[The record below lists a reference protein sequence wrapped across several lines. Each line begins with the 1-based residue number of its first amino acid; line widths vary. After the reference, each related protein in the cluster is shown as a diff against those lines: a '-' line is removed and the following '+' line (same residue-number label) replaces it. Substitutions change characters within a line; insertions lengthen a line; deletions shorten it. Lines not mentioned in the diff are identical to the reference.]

1 MNPQRDKYLE
11 ALGIPDFLY
20 SSDSLSV
27 STQDK
32 FKLLVVEIDSQGSFC
47 QAGASQDLLFKM
59 LASVGLSKNEC
70 NLLSINQSE
79 INDFIK
85 DHSADLILLM
95 DSSISV
101 EGKTLFV
108 THHPK
113 DIINNSKLKRDSW
126 EVLKQVKLCLK

>member
-20 SSDSLSV
+20 ASV
-27 STQDK
+27 SPEASAKDK
-32 FKLLVVEIDSQGSFC
+32 FKLLVVELDSQGSFC

-59 LASVGLSKNEC
+59 LASIGLSLNDC
-70 NLLSINQSE
+70 NLLSVSKSE
-79 INDFIK
+79 VDKVIQKHASN
-85 DHSADLILLM
+85 LILVM
-95 DSSISV
+95 DSSISL

-113 DIINNSKLKRDSW
+113 DIIEDPKLKRDSW

>member
-20 SSDSLSV
+20 ASV
-27 STQDK
+27 SPEGSAQDK
-32 FKLLVVEIDSQGSFC
+32 FKLLVVELDSQGSFC

-59 LASVGLSKNEC
+59 LASIGLSLNDC
-70 NLLSINQSE
+70 NLLSVSKSE
-79 INDFIK
+79 VDTVIQK
-85 DHSADLILLM
+85 HSSDLILVT
-95 DSSISV
+95 DSSISL
-101 EGKTLFV
+101 ESKTLFV

-113 DIINNSKLKRDSW
+113 DIIENPKLKRDSW

>member
-20 SSDSLSV
+20 ASV
-27 STQDK
+27 SPEGSKQDK
-32 FKLLVVEIDSQGSFC
+32 FKLLVVELDSQESFC

-59 LASVGLSKNEC
+59 LASIGLSLNEC
-70 NLLSINQSE
+70 NLLSISKSE
-79 INDFIK
+79 IDALIQYNN
-85 DHSADLILLM
+85 ADLILVM
-95 DSSISV
+95 DSSISL

-113 DIINNSKLKRDSW
+113 DIIDDPKLKRDSW

>member
-11 ALGIPDFLY
+11 ALGMPDFLY
-20 SSDSLSV
+20 ASV
-27 STQDK
+27 NPEGYAHEK
-32 FKLLVVEIDSQGSFC
+32 FKLLVVELDSQGSFC

-59 LASVGLSKNEC
+59 LASIGLSLNDC
-70 NLLSINQSE
+70 NLLSVSKSE
-79 INDFIK
+79 VDKVIQK
-85 DHSADLILLM
+85 HSSDLILVM
-95 DSSISV
+95 DSSISL

-113 DIINNSKLKRDSW
+113 DIIENPKLKRDSW

>member
-1 MNPQRDKYLE
+1 MSSQRDKYLE

-20 SSDSLSV
+20 SSDSLSL

-59 LASVGLSKNEC
+59 LASIGLGLSEC
-70 NLLSINQSE
+70 NLLTISKSE
-79 INDFIK
+79 IDTLIQDNSK
-85 DHSADLILLM
+85 DLILVM
-95 DSSISV
+95 DSSISF

-113 DIINNSKLKRDSW
+113 DIINNPKLKRDSW

>member
-20 SSDSLSV
+20 ASV
-27 STQDK
+27 SPEVSAKDK
-32 FKLLVVEIDSQGSFC
+32 FKLLVVELDSQGSFC

-59 LASVGLSKNEC
+59 LASIGLSLNDC
-70 NLLSINQSE
+70 NLLSVSKSE
-79 INDFIK
+79 VDTIIQK
-85 DHSADLILLM
+85 YASDLILVM
-95 DSSISV
+95 DSSISL
-101 EGKTLFV
+101 EGRTLFV

-113 DIINNSKLKRDSW
+113 DIIEDPKLKRDSW

>member
-1 MNPQRDKYLE
+1 MSSQRDKYLE

-20 SSDSLSV
+20 SSDSLTV

-59 LASVGLSKNEC
+59 LASIGLGLSEC
-70 NLLSINQSE
+70 NLLSISKSE
-79 INDFIK
+79 IDALIQDN
-85 DHSADLILLM
+85 SEDLILVM
-95 DSSISV
+95 DSSISF

-113 DIINNSKLKRDSW
+113 DIINNPKLKRDSW

>member
-20 SSDSLSV
+20 SSDSLAV

-32 FKLLVVEIDSQGSFC
+32 FKLLVVELDSQGSFC

-59 LASVGLSKNEC
+59 LASIGLSLNDC
-70 NLLSINQSE
+70 NLMSVSKSE
-79 INDFIK
+79 VDKVIQK
-85 DHSADLILLM
+85 HASDLILVM
-95 DSSISV
+95 DSSISI

-113 DIINNSKLKRDSW
+113 DIIEDPKLKRDSW

>member
-20 SSDSLSV
+20 ASV
-27 STQDK
+27 SPEGSAQDK
-32 FKLLVVEIDSQGSFC
+32 FKLLVVELDSQGSFC

-59 LASVGLSKNEC
+59 LASIGLSLNDC
-70 NLLSINQSE
+70 NLLSVSISE
-79 INDFIK
+79 VDTVIQK
-85 DHSADLILLM
+85 HSSDLILVM
-95 DSSISV
+95 DSSISL
-101 EGKTLFV
+101 ESKTLFM

-113 DIINNSKLKRDSW
+113 DIIEDPKLKRDSW

>member
-1 MNPQRDKYLE
+1 MSSQRDKYLE

-59 LASVGLSKNEC
+59 LASIGLGLSEC
-70 NLLSINQSE
+70 NLLSISKSE
-79 INDFIK
+79 IDALIQDN
-85 DHSADLILLM
+85 SEDLILVM
-95 DSSISV
+95 DSSISF

-113 DIINNSKLKRDSW
+113 DIINNPKLKRDSW

>member
-11 ALGIPDFLY
+11 ALGMPDFLY
-20 SSDSLSV
+20 VSV
-27 STQDK
+27 SADASAKEK
-32 FKLLVVEIDSQGSFC
+32 FKLLVVELDSQGSFC

-59 LASVGLSKNEC
+59 LASIGLSLNDC
-70 NLLSINQSE
+70 NLLSVTKSE
-79 INDFIK
+79 VDTVIQK
-85 DHSADLILLM
+85 HASDLILVM
-95 DSSISV
+95 DSSISL

-113 DIINNSKLKRDSW
+113 DIIEDPKLKRDSW

>member
-1 MNPQRDKYLE
+1 MSPQRDKYLE

-20 SSDSLSV
+20 ASV
-27 STQDK
+27 SPEGSTQEK
-32 FKLLVVEIDSQGSFC
+32 FKLLVVELDSQGSFC

-59 LASVGLSKNEC
+59 LASIGLSFNDC
-70 NLLSINQSE
+70 NLLSVSKSE
-79 INDFIK
+79 VDKVIQK
-85 DHSADLILLM
+85 HASDLILVM
-95 DSSISV
+95 DSSISL

-113 DIINNSKLKRDSW
+113 DIIEDPKLKRDSW

>member
-11 ALGIPDFLY
+11 ALGIPNFLY
-20 SSDSLSV
+20 SSLSSEA
-27 STQDK
+27 STKDK
-32 FKLLVVEIDSQGSFC
+32 FKLLVVEIDSQNSFC
-47 QAGASQDLLFKM
+47 QSGASQDLLFKM
-59 LASVGLSKNEC
+59 LASIGLSQKEC

-85 DHSADLILLM
+85 DHSADLILVM
-95 DSSISV
+95 DSSISFK
-101 EGKTLFV
+101 GKTLFA

-126 EVLKQVKLCLK
+126 EVLKKVKLCLK

>member
-20 SSDSLSV
+20 ASV
-27 STQDK
+27 SPEVSAKDK
-32 FKLLVVEIDSQGSFC
+32 FKLLVVELDSQGSFC

-59 LASVGLSKNEC
+59 LASIGLSLNDC
-70 NLLSINQSE
+70 NLLSVSKSE
-79 INDFIK
+79 VDTIIQK
-85 DHSADLILLM
+85 HASDLILVM
-95 DSSISV
+95 DSSISL
-101 EGKTLFV
+101 EGRTLFV

-113 DIINNSKLKRDSW
+113 DIIEDPNLKRDSW

>member
-1 MNPQRDKYLE
+1 MSSQRDKYLE

-20 SSDSLSV
+20 SSDSLSL

-59 LASVGLSKNEC
+59 LASIGLGLSEC
-70 NLLSINQSE
+70 NLLSISKSE
-79 INDFIK
+79 IDALIQDNSK
-85 DHSADLILLM
+85 DLILVM
-95 DSSISV
+95 DSSISF

-113 DIINNSKLKRDSW
+113 DIINNPKLKRDSW

>member
-11 ALGIPDFLY
+11 ALGIPDFLCA
-20 SSDSLSV
+20 SV
-27 STQDK
+27 SPEGSAQDK
-32 FKLLVVEIDSQGSFC
+32 FKLLVVELDSQGPFC
-47 QAGASQDLLFKM
+47 QSGASQDLLFKM
-59 LASVGLSKNEC
+59 LASIGLSQNEC

-79 INDFIK
+79 INGFIK
-85 DHSADLILLM
+85 NHSADLILLM

>member
-20 SSDSLSV
+20 SSISPEASD
-27 STQDK
+27 QNK
-32 FKLLVVEIDSQGSFC
+32 FKLLVVEIDSHDSFC
-47 QAGASQDLLFKM
+47 QSGVCQDLLFKM
-59 LASVGLSKNEC
+59 LASIGLSQKQC

-85 DHSADLILLM
+85 DHSTDLILLM

-113 DIINNSKLKRDSW
+113 DIINNPQLKRDSW
-126 EVLKQVKLCLK
+126 EVLKKIKLCLK

>member
-1 MNPQRDKYLE
+1 MSPQRDKYLE

-32 FKLLVVEIDSQGSFC
+32 FKLLVVEIDSQDSFC
-47 QAGASQDLLFKM
+47 QAGGSQDLLFKM
-59 LASVGLSKNEC
+59 LASIGLGLSEC
-70 NLLSINQSE
+70 NLLSISKSE
-79 INDFIK
+79 IDALIQDN
-85 DHSADLILLM
+85 SEDLILVM
-95 DSSISV
+95 DSSISF

-113 DIINNSKLKRDSW
+113 DIINNPRLKRDSW

>member
-1 MNPQRDKYLE
+1 MSPQRDKYLE

-59 LASVGLSKNEC
+59 LASIGLGLSDC
-70 NLLSINQSE
+70 NLLSISKSE
-79 INDFIK
+79 IDALIQDN
-85 DHSADLILLM
+85 SEDLILVM
-95 DSSISV
+95 DSSISF

-113 DIINNSKLKRDSW
+113 DIINNPKLKRDSW

>member
-20 SSDSLSV
+20 ASV
-27 STQDK
+27 NPEGYAQEK
-32 FKLLVVEIDSQGSFC
+32 FKLLVVELDSQGSFC

-59 LASVGLSKNEC
+59 LASIGLTLNDC
-70 NLLSINQSE
+70 NLLSVSKSE
-79 INDFIK
+79 VDTVIQK
-85 DHSADLILLM
+85 HSSDLILVM
-95 DSSISV
+95 DSSISL
-101 EGKTLFV
+101 ESKTLFV

-113 DIINNSKLKRDSW
+113 DIIEDPKLKRDSW

>member
-1 MNPQRDKYLE
+1 MAPQRDKYLE

-20 SSDSLSV
+20 SSDSPES
-27 STQDK
+27 SSQDK
-32 FKLLVVEIDSQGSFC
+32 FKLLVIEIDSQGSFC

-59 LASVGLSKNEC
+59 LASIGLGLSEC
-70 NLLSINQSE
+70 NLLSISKSE
-79 INDFIK
+79 IDTLIQDNFK
-85 DHSADLILLM
+85 DLILVM
-95 DSSISV
+95 DSSISL

-113 DIINNSKLKRDSW
+113 DIIEDPKLKRDSW

>member
-1 MNPQRDKYLE
+1 MSPQRDKYLE

-59 LASVGLSKNEC
+59 LASIGLGLSEC
-70 NLLSINQSE
+70 NLLTISKSE
-79 INDFIK
+79 IDTLIQDNSK
-85 DHSADLILLM
+85 DLILVM
-95 DSSISV
+95 DSSISFK
-101 EGKTLFV
+101 GKTLFV

-113 DIINNSKLKRDSW
+113 DIINNPKLKRDSW